1 MAISLLAATIGAVT
15 PDGYQ
20 PVRLTTAQGI
30 VEGRWTGTQNPSR
43 AVLWL
48 GSGEA
53 GPDPAAEGDA
63 DGFDC
68 PAHQLYPR
76 MTAEFRQDGIASLRI
91 RFRHP
96 GQLRESVHDSL
107 AGIAFLKR
115 QRVAA
120 CGIVGH
126 SFGGAVA
133 AQTAA
138 LSPSARALVLL
149 ATQTYGAAAV
159 AHLGPRCPV
168 LIIHG
173 AEDEVLA
180 PTCSEEVYAQARHPK
195 RLELIPAAGHGL
207 DAAADMVTRMTRTW
221 LREHLG

>member
-1 MAISLLAATIGAVT
+1 MAISLLAASVGAAT
-15 PDGYQ
+15 PAGYQ
-20 PVRLTTAQGI
+20 PVQLTTAQGI
-30 VEGRWTGTQNPSR
+30 VEGRWTAVQNPSR

-48 GSGEA
+48 G
-53 GPDPAAEGDA
+53 GDGG
-63 DGFDC
+63 GFDS
-68 PAHQLYPR
+68 PARELYPR
-76 MTAEFRQDGIASLRI
+76 MIAEFKQEGIASLRI
-91 RFRHP
+91 RFRDP
-96 GQLRESVHDSL
+96 SQLRESVHDAL

-149 ATQTYGAAAV
+149 APQTYGAAAV

-168 LIIHG
+168 LVIHG
-173 AEDEVLA
+173 AEDDVLA
-180 PTCSEEVYAQARHPK
+180 PSCGEEVYAQAHHPK
-195 RLELIPAAGHGL
+195 RLELIPEAGHGL
-207 DAAADMVTRMTRTW
+207 DEAADMVTRMTRTW

>member
-1 MAISLLAATIGAVT
+1 MAISLLAASVGAAT
-15 PDGYQ
+15 PEGYR
-20 PVRLTTAQGI
+20 PVQLTTAQGI
-30 VEGRWTGTQNPSR
+30 VEGRWTPVQNPSR

-48 GSGEA
+48 GTGEA
-53 GPDPAAEGDA
+53 GIDDSAGG
-63 DGFDC
+63 GFDS
-68 PAHQLYPR
+68 PAHELYPR
-76 MTAEFRQDGIASLRI
+76 MIAEFQQEGIASLRI
-91 RFRHP
+91 RFRFRDP
-96 GQLRESVHDSL
+96 GQLRESVHDAL

-138 LSPSARALVLL
+138 LSSSARALVLL
-149 ATQTYGAAAV
+149 SSQTHGAAAV
-159 AHLGPRCPV
+159 AHLGPRCPMLV
-168 LIIHG
+168 IHG

-180 PTCSEEVYAQARHPK
+180 PSCAEAICAMARHPK
-195 RLELIPAAGHGL
+195 RLELIPGAGHCL
-207 DAAADMVTRMTRTW
+207 DEAADMVTRMTRTW